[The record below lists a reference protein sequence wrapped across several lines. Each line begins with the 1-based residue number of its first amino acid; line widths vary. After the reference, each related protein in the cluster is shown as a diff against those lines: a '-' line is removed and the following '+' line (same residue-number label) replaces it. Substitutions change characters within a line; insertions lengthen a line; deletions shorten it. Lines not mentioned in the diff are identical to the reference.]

1 MLADGAG
8 ISRYLG
14 ETSGATFLDTL
25 KDLITIVTPLARV
38 IDGSCREDS
47 TGAAFLSSL
56 VQYQTHD
63 SRPMLLPPAADPL
76 VLPPEADIA
85 SALAQAR
92 YFIQDGSGNFASG
105 GILFW
110 PFEDV

>member
-1 MLADGAG
+1 MPGN
-8 ISRYLG
+8 
-14 ETSGATFLDTL
+14 
-25 KDLITIVTPLARV
+25 
-38 IDGSCREDS
+38 
-47 TGAAFLSSL
+47 
-56 VQYQTHD
+56 
-63 SRPMLLPPAADPL
+63 LPPAADPL